1 MPSDRLL
8 DDDLS
13 LGKGLRDR
21 VVVVTGAS
29 SGIGRE
35 TALLFERVGARVFA
49 TSGDRTGLDALAQQ
63 MNDPS
68 RHYFHSADL
77 ASTQACEGIIARA
90 IDHFGEI
97 FVLAHVAGA
106 LIRKPLFEV
115 TESDW
120 DYQQDVNLRSG
131 FFLNRAACRAM
142 VDAKIP
148 GRIIN
153 FTSTSWMMGP
163 LNGSDAYVAAKGG
176 VVSMN
181 RGFARQFGQYG
192 IRVNV
197 IAPGQVNTPMQHVDN
212 DPALVAA
219 AAASCPLGRMGE
231 PDELARVVVFIASD
245 QASFVHGATIN
256 VSGGILLY

>member
-1 MPSDRLL
+1 MHFEDSE
-8 DDDLS
+8 DLS
-13 LGKGLRDR
+13 IGKGLRDR

-35 TALLFERVGARVFA
+35 TALLFEKAGARVFA
-49 TSGDRTGLDALAQQ
+49 TSSDEAGLDSLAKS
-63 MNDPS
+63 MREPD
-68 RHYFHSADL
+68 RHYFHTADL
-77 ASTQACEGIIARA
+77 ANTKECEGIISTA
-90 IDHFGEI
+90 ISELGEI

-106 LIRKPLFEV
+106 LIRKPLFDV
-115 TESDW
+115 TEEDW
-120 DYQQDVNLRSG
+120 DYQQDVNLRAG
-131 FFLNRAACRAM
+131 FFLNRAACKAM
-142 VDAKIP
+142 VEAKTP

-163 LNGSDAYVAAKGG
+163 LYGSDAYVAAKGG

-181 RGFARQFGQYG
+181 RGFARQFGKYG
-192 IRVNV
+192 IRINV

-212 DPALVAA
+212 DPALIAA

-231 PDELARVVVFIASD
+231 PDELARVTVFIASD